1 MNFIESLKISLN
13 AIWVNK
19 MRSMLTMLGI
29 IIGISSVIAV
39 VALGNGSEAAIGK
52 EFESIGVKRIYITT
66 NYEKELQRKDYI
78 THEDM
83 NSLERVFKDK
93 ITALAQGVN
102 TSGTVNNRTTKKE
115 VSVNINGADT
125 DSMDL
130 LNVELLKGR
139 FIVDADILSKTSV
152 AIIDES
158 LAIDIFGRKDVVS
171 EKIVIDRGGSSFTYV
186 VVGIYEMP
194 KSSLNNAFGFT
205 PPKNIYVPM
214 TTLEKSLGIGD
225 RIFGIDINLSNDA
238 DVDKAIEDM
247 TMFLERR
254 HKAVGSDNYIG
265 FSAEQQLDIINNV
278 LGILTAVVSA
288 IAAIS
293 LLVGGIGVM
302 NIMLVS
308 VTERTR
314 EIGIRKALG
323 ARHKDILMQFLVES
337 VIISGI
343 GGIIGTLLGIGFSY
357 GIAYMIKIPPST
369 DVKTVVI
376 AWIFSAGVGV
386 IFGLYPANKASKL
399 DPIDALRYE

>member
-1 MNFIESLKISLN
+1 MNFIESFKISLN

-19 MRSMLTMLGI
+19 MRSLLTMLGI

-52 EFESIGVKRIYITT
+52 EFESFGVKRIYITT
-66 NYEKELQRKDYI
+66 NYEKDLTRKDYI

-83 NSLERVFKDK
+83 NALERAFKDK
-93 ITALAQGVN
+93 ISALSQSIN
-102 TSGTVNNRTTKKE
+102 TSGSVNNRSTKKE
-115 VSVNINGADT
+115 VSVVINGADV
-125 DSMDL
+125 DSL
-130 LNVELLKGR
+130 ELFSIELKEGR
-139 FIVDADILSKTSV
+139 YVMESDILSKTNIT
-152 AIIDES
+152 IIDES
-158 LAIDIFGRKDVVS
+158 LALDIFGRTDVLG
-171 EKIVIDRGGSSFTYV
+171 EKIIVNRGGASFTYII
-186 VVGIYEMP
+186 VGLYEPP
-194 KSSLNNAFGFT
+194 KSSLNNAFGYT
-205 PPKNIYVPM
+205 PPKQIYVPI

-225 RIFGIDINLSNDA
+225 RVYGIDINLNMDA
-238 DVDKAIEDM
+238 DVQTTIDDM
-247 TMFLERR
+247 SRFLERR
-254 HKAVGSDNYIG
+254 HKTIDSGNYMG
-265 FSAEQQLDIINNV
+265 YSAEQQLDIINNV
-278 LGILTAVVSA
+278 LGILTGVVSA

-343 GGIIGTLLGIGFSY
+343 GGVIGTLLGIVFSY
-357 GIAYMIKIPPST
+357 ILSAVIKIPPST
-369 DVKTVVI
+369 DIVTILI
-376 AWIFSAGVGV
+376 AWIFSAGVGI